1 MYYFVLFKK
10 RHQTRR
16 NILSGWVIVA
26 ELKEEDE
33 CRSIEVVV
41 NKEKKA
47 LQH

>member
-1 MYYFVLFKK
+1 MYYFVIFKK

-16 NILSGWVIVA
+16 NILSGWVNVA
-26 ELKEEDE
+26 VHKEDV